1 MTLRSQCEALVADD
15 EPIVVTPEIRK
26 QVEALVDTMLMDCI
40 RQVLVKKLSMAVVY
54 AARELN
60 KESKP

>member
-1 MTLRSQCEALVADD
+1 MTLRDRCEALVADD

>member
-1 MTLRSQCEALVADD
+1 MVD

-26 QVEALVDTMLMDCI
+26 QVEALVDSMLMDCI
-40 RQVLVKKLSMAVVY
+40 RQVLVKKLGMAVVY

-60 KESKP
+60 KEPPHDP